1 MSTRGSA
8 GRPPAPRGAAAGVV
22 LAALFLLAGCS
33 GDASDTAAPR
43 PALTVE
49 AITPTERDL
58 PRELPASGA
67 IAAWQ
72 EVVIGVELSGLRVTT
87 IEVEVGD
94 QVERGQ
100 VLARLER
107 GTLAA
112 DVAQAE
118 AAVTEAVAAAAEAS
132 ANAERA
138 RTLAG
143 SSALSAREVDQ
154 LVTASATADARV
166 ERARAQL
173 DNARRRLSYAT
184 IVAPD
189 DGIVASRSITPG
201 EVVNAGAELYR
212 MIRQGRIEWR
222 AEIPERDYPQVRAG
236 MKASVQPIGAGEA
249 VQGTVRT
256 VSPGLDPATR
266 RGVAY
271 VDLPMTPD
279 LRPGMYVSGTL
290 ALGHGSA
297 LVLPLSAVTTRD
309 GAHYVFAVGEDR
321 RVRELKVGIGSTLEE
336 YVEIT
341 GGLPDGT
348 QVVKSGGAF
357 LRDGDLVDLAS
368 G

>member
-1 MSTRGSA
+1 MA
-8 GRPPAPRGAAAGVV
+8 IQRPQARQFLCPI
-22 LAALFLLAGCS
+22 LAVGILLVGGCS

-49 AITPTERDL
+49 AITPIERDL

-87 IEVEVGD
+87 VEAEVGD
-94 QVERGQ
+94 RVERGQ

-112 DVAQAE
+112 EVAQAE
-118 AAVTEAVAAAAEAS
+118 AALTEAVASAAEAR

-154 LVTASATADARV
+154 LVTGSATADARV

-189 DGIVASRSITPG
+189 DGIVASRSVTPG
-201 EVVNAGAELYR
+201 EVVNAGTELYR

-236 MKASVQPIGAGEA
+236 MTARVQPIGTGKA
-249 VQGTVRT
+249 VEGPVRT

-266 RGVAY
+266 RGIAY
-271 VDLPMTPD
+271 VDLPLTPD

-290 ALGHGSA
+290 ELGRTPA
-297 LVLPLSAVTTRD
+297 KVLPLSAVTTRD
-309 GAHYVFAVGEDR
+309 GSHYVFAVGEDR

>member
-1 MSTRGSA
+1 MRQRGSA
-8 GRPPAPRGAAAGVV
+8 RRRPVGGGIAAGAA
-22 LAALFLLAGCS
+22 LAALAIAGCS
-33 GDASDTAAPR
+33 GDAADAAAPR
-43 PALTVE
+43 AALTVE
-49 AITPTERDL
+49 AIAPLEREVL
-58 PRELPASGA
+58 RELPASGA

-72 EVVIGVELSGLRVTT
+72 EVVIGVELSGLRITR
-87 IEVEVGD
+87 IEAEVGN
-94 QVERGQ
+94 VVKRGQ

-107 GTLAA
+107 GTLEA
-112 DVAQAE
+112 DVAQAD
-118 AAVTEAVAAAAEAS
+118 AALLEAVAAAAEAR

-173 DNARRRLSYAT
+173 DNARRRLAYAT

-189 DGIVASRSITPG
+189 DGVVASRSVTPG
-201 EVVNAGAELYR
+201 EVVNAGTELYR

-222 AEIPERDYPQVRAG
+222 AEIPERDYPLVRAG
-236 MKASVQPIGAGEA
+236 MAATVQPIGAGQPVA
-249 VQGTVRT
+249 GVVRT

-266 RGVAY
+266 RGIAY
-271 VDLPMTPD
+271 VDVPMTPD

-290 ALGHGSA
+290 ELGSAPA

-309 GAHYVFAVGEDR
+309 GSHYVFAVGEDG
-321 RVRELKVGIGSTLEE
+321 RVRELKVGVGQTLDEFIE
-336 YVEIT
+336 VT
-341 GGLPDGT
+341 GGLPAGAR
-348 QVVKSGGAF
+348 VVKSGGAF
-357 LRDGDLVDLAS
+357 LRDGDLVELAP